1 MMIEMGEGHIEPS
14 FVFISFGIGRQQR
27 FQHGNK
33 PQNLLGSLQNFFEM
47 IVQQRA
53 RRRQERI
60 SFSYRR
66 LTCFF

>member
-1 MMIEMGEGHIEPS
+1 
-14 FVFISFGIGRQQR
+14 
-27 FQHGNK
+27 
-33 PQNLLGSLQNFFEM
+33 M